1 MSEGFDIGAGT
12 QTSDLSDE
20 RYIKD
25 LTEAERE
32 VEDSFGS
39 RALCKIDRHYYSS
52 PRLVMRGEYVSEVL
66 NLKVKRKANFGTYV
80 DWMMVNQ
87 KTKEIVLNVKGEMA
101 DNYDKHDRIRGGR
114 AWSGYG
120 YFLFFKMFNT

>member
-1 MSEGFDIGAGT
+1 
-12 QTSDLSDE
+12 
-20 RYIKD
+20 
-25 LTEAERE
+25 
-32 VEDSFGS
+32 
-39 RALCKIDRHYYSS
+39 
-52 PRLVMRGEYVSEVL
+52 MRGEYVSEVL